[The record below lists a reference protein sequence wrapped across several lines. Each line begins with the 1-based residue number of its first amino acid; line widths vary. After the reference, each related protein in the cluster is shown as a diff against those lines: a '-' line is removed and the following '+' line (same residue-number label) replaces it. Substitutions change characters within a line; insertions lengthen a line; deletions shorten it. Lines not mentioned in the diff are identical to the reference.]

1 MIYMFNVYAEIHAST
16 SGKVPIYMI
25 YMNDSLGG
33 IYGTL

>member
-1 MIYMFNVYAEIHAST
+1 MFNVYAEIHAST

-33 IYGTL
+33 NNGAF